1 MKKYTILV
9 LAVFMTLSLFLAGCG
24 NKEPNTAPENNK
36 GQQEPTTNE
45 EQTATTGTYYFTA
58 NEGGSIDKIDVATN
72 EVVET
77 ISLEGAVHN
86 VQVSPD
92 GKVLGAT
99 LVPGMGHGNEANSD
113 STEHGDDHSEMTNEH
128 NDQASEHTDDHNDA
142 HASDGHSMDMP
153 TGSAFFFDTETNEL
167 IKEVKVGNHPAHIVF
182 TSDGKYALVTNN
194 EDNNVSVIDV
204 NTFTVTNTVETG
216 KGPHGFRISADNK
229 FAYIANMSEDTV
241 SVINLESFTEE
252 KKIQVGPT
260 PVTTG
265 VTSDG
270 KTLIATL
277 NSENSLAIVD
287 LATDEVTNVEVGV
300 GPAQVYIQA
309 DNKFAFVA
317 NQGTADNPSTSVTK
331 VDLESK
337 TAVATIETGKGSH
350 GVVVSPDNKFVYV
363 TNMFENTVS
372 VIDNDQNKVIQTV
385 EVGEIPNG
393 ISIMP

>member
-1 MKKYTILV
+1 MKKYTFLV
-9 LAVFMTLSLFLAGCG
+9 LAVFMMLSLFLAGCG
-24 NKEPNTAPENNK
+24 NKEPNTAPENNE
-36 GQQEPTTNE
+36 GQQEPTTKE
-45 EQTATTGTYYFTA
+45 EQASTTGKYYFTA
-58 NEGGSIDKIDVATN
+58 NEGGSINKIDVATN
-72 EVVET
+72 KVVDT

-92 GKVLGAT
+92 GKVFGAT

-113 STEHGDDHSEMTNEH
+113 STEHGDEQSGVTSEHS
-128 NDQASEHTDDHNDA
+128 DQASEHTDDHNDA
-142 HASDGHSMDMP
+142 QATDSHSMDM
-153 TGSAFFFDTETNEL
+153 TGSAFFYDTETNEL

-204 NTFTVTNTVETG
+204 NTFTVTNTVEAG
-216 KGPHGFRISADNK
+216 KGPHGFRISTDDK
-229 FAYIANMSEDTV
+229 FAYIANMGEDTV

-252 KKIQVGPT
+252 KKIKVGPT

-270 KTLIATL
+270 KTLVATL

-287 LATDEVTNVEVGV
+287 LTTDEVTKVGVGV
-300 GPAQVYIQA
+300 GPAQVYIQG

-317 NQGTADNPSTSVTK
+317 NQGTPDNPSASVTK
-331 VDLESK
+331 VDLVSK

-363 TNMFENTVS
+363 TNMYENTVS
-372 VIDNDQNKVIQTV
+372 VIDNEQNKVIQTV
-385 EVGEIPNG
+385 EVGETPNG

>member
-1 MKKYTILV
+1 
-9 LAVFMTLSLFLAGCG
+9 MTLGLFLAGCG
-24 NKEPNTAPENNK
+24 NKQPNTAPENNK
-36 GQQEPTTNE
+36 EQQEPTTKE
-45 EQTATTGTYYFTA
+45 EQTATTGKYYFTA
-58 NEGGSIDKIDVATN
+58 NEGGSISKIDVVTN

-77 ISLEGAVHN
+77 IPLEGAVHN

-99 LVPGMGHGNEANSD
+99 LVPGMGHGTEVNSE
-113 STEHGDDHSEMTNEH
+113 STEHGDEHADMTSEH
-128 NDQASEHTDDHNDA
+128 NDGASEHADDHNDA
-142 HASDGHSMDMP
+142 HATDDYSMDM
-153 TGSAFFFDTETNEL
+153 TGSAFFFDTKTNEL

-216 KGPHGFRISADNK
+216 KGSHGFRISTDDK
-229 FAYIANMSEDTV
+229 FAYIANMGEDTV

-252 KKIQVGPT
+252 KKIKVGPT

-270 KTLIATL
+270 KTLVATL
-277 NSENSLAIVD
+277 NSENSLAIID
-287 LATDEVTNVEVGV
+287 LATDEVTKVEVGV

-317 NQGTADNPSTSVTK
+317 NQGTADTPSTSVTK

-372 VIDNDQNKVIQTV
+372 MIGNEQNKVIQTV
-385 EVGEIPNG
+385 EVGETPNG